1 MYRMHHRRKRD
12 DFLDESHLASGG
24 SGGNALLPGLF
35 VLLAFLEKSLRDFNC
50 LTKGEESAIL
60 VGFWDMA

>member
-12 DFLDESHLASGG
+12 NFLGEAHLASGG
-24 SGGNALLPGLF
+24 CGSNTLLPGLF
-35 VLLAFLEKSLRDFNC
+35 ILLAFLEKSLRDFDC
-50 LTKGEESAIL
+50 LMKGEESAIL